1 MDILQEVT
9 HSKTIIDEL
18 LHDLSSYSP
27 RKQGTLS
34 ELLPDEMSLKLNYVD
49 GTHKKL
55 LENEDFSLSE
65 KGLTI
70 FREESQSLLYYLRNE
85 CQSLQLS
92 HAASKKGNRLFNY
105 KNHILTWEEPI
116 GWTAVLLHSAFLII
130 AILLLAA
137 WTLLAFGISEQ
148 NNLILLSSLI
158 SIIFIYSPNPT
169 IIKESGISKKFTLI
183 SANFLFWKSLFRAF
197 PIIAICIAITTY
209 NNFWKDDALIIFSVA
224 LPISILYTR
233 NKCKYWLTTPSKIDL
248 VDGSTQSGDSN
259 V

>member
-1 MDILQEVT
+1 MDILQEVI
-9 HSKTIIDEL
+9 HSKTLIDEL
-18 LHDLSSYSP
+18 LHDLSSYNA
-27 RKQGTLS
+27 RKKGEPS
-34 ELLPDEMSLKLNYVD
+34 ELLPDEMSLKLDYVMN
-49 GTHKKL
+49 THKKL
-55 LENEDFSLSE
+55 LENDDFSLSA
-65 KGLTI
+65 KGVTI

-85 CQSLQLS
+85 YQSLQLS

-116 GWTAVLLHSAFLII
+116 RWTAVLLHSAFLII

-137 WTLLAFGISEQ
+137 WSLLAFNISDK

-158 SIIFIYSPNPT
+158 SVIFIFSPNPP

-183 SANFLFWKSLFRAF
+183 SASFLFWKSIFRAL
-197 PIIAICIAITTY
+197 PIIAICITIAIY
-209 NNFWKDDALIIFSVA
+209 NNFWRDDALIIFSVA
-224 LPISILYTR
+224 FIISILYTR